1 MATSNR
7 SAGLRC
13 VIVTPEATVLD
24 VTARGVVLPLEDGQL
39 GVAPGHTP
47 LIGRLGAG
55 EVRISQAEGPSAG
68 QRVFVEGGFAEIGHG
83 TVTVI
88 TQRAVSADT
97 ISLADARTLLAEISA
112 RKATGDEA
120 ISTKLR
126 EQSAA
131 RAVVRMAERNR

>member
-1 MATSNR
+1 MASSNR
-7 SAGLRC
+7 STGLRC
-13 VIVTPEATVLD
+13 VIVTPEVTVLD

-55 EVRISQAEGPSAG
+55 EVRISQPEGQSQV
-68 QRVFVEGGFAEIGHG
+68 QRVFVEGGFAEVGHG

-88 TQRAVSADT
+88 TQRAVLADK
-97 ISLADARTLLAEISA
+97 ISLADARTSLTEISA

-120 ISTKLR
+120 IAAKLR

-131 RAVVRMAERNR
+131 RAVVRMAERSR